1 MRLRSVERV
10 RWSSACAR
18 SHAPPRSRT
27 QHPLPRVVVLVGWWC
42 GDAFVRSTRLFD
54 TSTRAGLP
62 PSEIATWHCL
72 LRRCSRLSRASS
84 SHVHVP
90 SLLSWIDRSLHA
102 PPGFAN
108 PGVAPVDRSV
118 SSAARTRWALL
129 PHPAS
134 TLSVCH
140 FWLNSNSEVRRS
152 MFACSHIRIRIH
164 CTACELSRVHLQISY
179 PAINSLIPILR
190 LPVVPCLT
198 NCRRLP

>member
-1 MRLRSVERV
+1 MRSCVQRDCSTRRHVPGSRHRRSPPGT
-10 RWSSACAR
+10 ACCVA
-18 SHAPPRSRT
+18 APVSRA
-27 QHPLPRVVVLVGWWC
+27 LPRRTC
-42 GDAFVRSTRLFD
+42 TF
-54 TSTRAGLP
+54 P
-62 PSEIATWHCL
+62 PS
-72 LRRCSRLSRASS
+72 
-84 SHVHVP
+84 
-90 SLLSWIDRSLHA
+90 SLGSIGRYM